1 MKIKNKKLL
10 IYPRNMIKSMTGF
23 GKAEFEIN
31 RKKITIEIKSL
42 NSKQADISARI
53 PQLYREKEIEIRR
66 LLNDKLVR
74 GKIDFAIYYE
84 NLGETGNAVIN
95 DSIVKSYFKDL
106 NRISQELGLP
116 VNEHLL
122 QIIMRLPDAVK
133 MNFDSLDQE
142 EWKLL
147 DENIMKALLEVDRFR
162 KQEGKALEMD
172 LKANVESILQLK
184 REIEPFEHTRIE
196 NVKNRL
202 SENLESLRLTG
213 TVDSNRFEQE
223 IIFYLER
230 LDFNEE
236 KVRLENHCSYFL
248 ETLKEADSSGRKL
261 AFIAQ
266 EIGREINTIG
276 SKANES
282 NIQKLVVM
290 MKDFLERVKE
300 QVLNVL

>member
-1 MKIKNKKLL
+1 
-10 IYPRNMIKSMTGF
+10 MIKSMTGF
-23 GKAEFEIN
+23 GKAGFEIN
-31 RKKITIEIKSL
+31 RKKVTIEIKSL
-42 NSKQADISARI
+42 NSKQTDISARI

-84 NLGETGNAVIN
+84 NLGETGNAAIN
-95 DSIVKSYFKDL
+95 DAIVKSYFSDL
-106 NRISQELGLP
+106 NRISLELGLP

-122 QIIMRLPDAVK
+122 QIIMRLPDTVK

-147 DENIMKALLEVDRFR
+147 DENIRKAVLEVDRFR
-162 KQEGKALEMD
+162 KQEGMALEMD
-172 LKANVESILQLK
+172 LKANVDNILQLK
-184 REIEPFEHTRIE
+184 REIEPFEPVRIE
-196 NVKNRL
+196 NVKSRL
-202 SENLESLRLTG
+202 SENLETLRLTG

-290 MKDFLERVKE
+290 MKDSLERIKE

>member
-1 MKIKNKKLL
+1 
-10 IYPRNMIKSMTGF
+10 MIKSMTGF

-66 LLNDKLVR
+66 LLNDKLIR

-116 VNEHLL
+116 VNEHVL

-147 DENIMKALLEVDRFR
+147 EENIMKAILEVDRFR
-162 KQEGKALEMD
+162 KQEGKALETD
-172 LKANVESILQLK
+172 LKANLETILQLK
-184 REIEPFEHTRIE
+184 KEIEPFEQTRIE

-248 ETLKEADSSGRKL
+248 ETMKEADSGGRKL
-261 AFIAQ
+261 AFITQ
-266 EIGREINTIG
+266 EIGREINTLG

-290 MKDFLERVKE
+290 MKDSLERIKE

>member
-1 MKIKNKKLL
+1 
-10 IYPRNMIKSMTGF
+10 MIKSMTGF
-23 GKAEFEIN
+23 GKTEFEIN
-31 RKKITIEIKSL
+31 SKKVTIEIKSL

-66 LLNDKLVR
+66 LITDKLVR
-74 GKIDFAIYYE
+74 GKIDFSIYYE
-84 NLGETGNAVIN
+84 NLGESGNAVIN
-95 DSIVKSYFKDL
+95 EGIVKGYFSDL

-133 MNFDSLDQE
+133 MNFDSLDPE

-147 DENIMKALLEVDRFR
+147 DENILKAIQEVDRFR
-162 KQEGKALEMD
+162 KQEGKALEVD
-172 LKANVESILQLK
+172 LRANIENILQLK
-184 REIEPFEHTRIE
+184 RDIEPFEQPRIE
-196 NVKNRL
+196 NIKNRL
-202 SENLESLRLTG
+202 SENLESLRLNGAT
-213 TVDSNRFEQE
+213 DANRFEQE

-236 KVRLENHCSYFL
+236 KVRLENHCIYFL
-248 ETLKEADSSGRKL
+248 ETLKDTDANGRKL
-261 AFIAQ
+261 SFITQ

-290 MKDFLERVKE
+290 MKDSLERIKE

>member
-1 MKIKNKKLL
+1 
-10 IYPRNMIKSMTGF
+10 MIKSMTGF

-31 RKKITIEIKSL
+31 SKKVTIEIKSL

-95 DSIVKSYFKDL
+95 DGIVKSYFSDL
-106 NRISQELGLP
+106 NRISLELGLP

-122 QIIMRLPDAVK
+122 QIIMRLPDSVK

-147 DENIMKALLEVDRFR
+147 GENIMKAILEVDRFR
-162 KQEGKALEMD
+162 KQEGKALEID
-172 LKANVESILQLK
+172 LKANVENILQLK
-184 REIEPFEHTRIE
+184 REIEPFEQTRIE
-196 NVKNRL
+196 NVKSRL

-248 ETLKEADSSGRKL
+248 ETLKEAESSGRKL

-290 MKDFLERVKE
+290 MKDSLERIKE
-300 QVLNVL
+300 QVMNVL